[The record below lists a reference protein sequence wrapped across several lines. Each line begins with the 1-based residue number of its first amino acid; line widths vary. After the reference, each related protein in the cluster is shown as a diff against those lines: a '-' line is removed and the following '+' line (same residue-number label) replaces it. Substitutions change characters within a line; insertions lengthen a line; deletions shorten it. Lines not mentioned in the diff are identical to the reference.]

1 MNLLLV
7 LTMKTCFD
15 ERINEYMTTRF
26 GSFIAEL
33 QPKASAST
41 SQAPVNQ
48 IHSKSDGAICKQSV
62 REK

>member
-1 MNLLLV
+1 
-7 LTMKTCFD
+7 MKTCFD

-48 IHSKSDGAICKQSV
+48 IHSKSDGAICKQAVS
-62 REK
+62 EK